1 MVFTNHIHK
10 EESTV
15 FILIHLNLLT
25 LVSQLR
31 DVAKEQ
37 KKGLG
42 GMKIIALNMK
52 QISNS
57 KVNMVIC
64 LGKKYF
70 QNFVSFTHLLQNG
83 MNLSTKVI
91 GGAYKQLVQ
100 HFQVLL

>member
-1 MVFTNHIHK
+1 M
-10 EESTV
+10 
-15 FILIHLNLLT
+15 IHLTLLT
-25 LVSQLR
+25 LASQLR
-31 DVAKEQ
+31 DVVKEQ

-42 GMKIIALNMK
+42 GMETMALNIK

-83 MNLSTKVI
+83 MNLPTMAT
-91 GGAYKQLVQ
+91 GDDYKQLAL

>member
-1 MVFTNHIHK
+1 MVFTNHSQQ

-15 FILIHLNLLT
+15 FILIHLTLLT
-25 LVSQLR
+25 LASQLR
-31 DVAKEQ
+31 DVVKEQ

-42 GMKIIALNMK
+42 GMETMALNIK

-83 MNLSTKVI
+83 MHLSTKAT
-91 GGAYKQLVQ
+91 GDAYKQLAL
-100 HFQVLL
+100 HFQALL